1 MEHIYSTILTI
12 FKLTILMPSIS
23 ISREVYE
30 ELKRIA
36 EEEGLS
42 YSEVIRRAL
51 ENSENSMARLV
62 PLIEEIATTLKGI
75 LRILEGINNPT
86 LALTEKPIAKS
97 ISRDGSVASEG
108 LPPFVKDNPWLEV
121 LRSRGKD

>member
-1 MEHIYSTILTI
+1 
-12 FKLTILMPSIS
+12 MPSITV
-23 ISREVYE
+23 SREVYE
-30 ELKRIA
+30 ELKRVA

-51 ENSENSMARLV
+51 GNSEGSMARLV
-62 PLIEEIATTLKGI
+62 LLFEEIATTLKGI